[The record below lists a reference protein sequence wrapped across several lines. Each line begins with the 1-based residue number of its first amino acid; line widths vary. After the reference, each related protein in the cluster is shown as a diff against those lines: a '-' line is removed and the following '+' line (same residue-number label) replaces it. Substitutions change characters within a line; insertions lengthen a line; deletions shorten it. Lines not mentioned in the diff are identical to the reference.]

1 VFQLDVNLAFPH
13 DELDEKVCVVQPQE
27 YVKEGHEHKIYKLN
41 KAIYD
46 PKQAWR
52 FSNSR
57 IDRYSLQIG
66 L

>member
-46 PKQAWR
+46 PKQA
-52 FSNSR
+52 
-57 IDRYSLQIG
+57 
-66 L
+66 